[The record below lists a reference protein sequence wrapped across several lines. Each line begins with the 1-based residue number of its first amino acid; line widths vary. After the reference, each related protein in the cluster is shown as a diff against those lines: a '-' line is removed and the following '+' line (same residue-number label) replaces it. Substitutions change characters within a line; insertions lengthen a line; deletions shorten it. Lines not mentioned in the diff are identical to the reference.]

1 MRFTQIFI
9 LARGFP
15 LQGVKIM
22 LKWIY
27 YYLRSGSMSQI
38 IRDMLEIS
46 RCGVQYR
53 SDNLAPL
60 GLKSIHASYL
70 TEICANPGISQDRL
84 ARLICINKSNVAR
97 QVAVLEEDGFIRR
110 VPSEAD
116 KRVMELYPT
125 EKTLELLPK
134 INEMLACW
142 DDCITQ
148 DLSEEEKTCLST
160 LLSKMSQR
168 ASRYMEDR

>member
-1 MRFTQIFI
+1 MT
-9 LARGFP
+9 
-15 LQGVKIM
+15 
-22 LKWIY
+22 
-27 YYLRSGSMSQI
+27 QI

-53 SDNLAPL
+53 ADNLAPL

-70 TEICANPGISQDRL
+70 TQICANPGISQDRL

-97 QVAVLEEDGFIRR
+97 QVAVLEEDGFVRR

-125 EKTLELLPK
+125 EKTLEILPK
-134 INEMLACW
+134 ISEILSCW
-142 DDCITQ
+142 ELCITH
-148 DLSEEEKTCLST
+148 DLTEEEKECLSS

-168 ASRYMEDR
+168 ATRYMEDR

>member
-1 MRFTQIFI
+1 MT
-9 LARGFP
+9 
-15 LQGVKIM
+15 
-22 LKWIY
+22 
-27 YYLRSGSMSQI
+27 QI

-46 RCGVQYR
+46 LCGVQYR
-53 SDNLAPL
+53 SDNLAQF

-97 QVAVLEEDGFIRR
+97 QVAVLEEDGFVQR

-125 EKTLELLPK
+125 EKTLEILPRITK
-134 INEMLACW
+134 MLRCW
-142 DDCITQ
+142 ENCITQ
-148 DLSEEEKTCLST
+148 DLSEEEKECLST
-160 LLSKMSQR
+160 LLSKMSSR

>member
-1 MRFTQIFI
+1 MT
-9 LARGFP
+9 
-15 LQGVKIM
+15 
-22 LKWIY
+22 
-27 YYLRSGSMSQI
+27 QI
-38 IRDMLEIS
+38 IRDMLVIS

-53 SDNLAPL
+53 SDNLAQY

>member
-1 MRFTQIFI
+1 MT
-9 LARGFP
+9 
-15 LQGVKIM
+15 
-22 LKWIY
+22 
-27 YYLRSGSMSQI
+27 QI

-53 SDNLAPL
+53 SDNLAQY

-84 ARLICINKSNVAR
+84 SRLICINKSNVAR
-97 QVAVLEEDGFIRR
+97 QVAVLEEDGFVRR

-125 EKTLELLPK
+125 EKTLAILPQ
-134 INEMLACW
+134 ISDMLMRW
-142 DDCITQ
+142 ENCITR
-148 DLSEEEKTCLST
+148 DLTEEEKECLSN
-160 LLSKMSQR
+160 LLSKMSSR
-168 ASRYMEDR
+168 ATRYMEDR

>member
-1 MRFTQIFI
+1 MT
-9 LARGFP
+9 
-15 LQGVKIM
+15 
-22 LKWIY
+22 
-27 YYLRSGSMSQI
+27 QI

-53 SDNLAPL
+53 SDNLAQF

-84 ARLICINKSNVAR
+84 ARIICINKSNVAR
-97 QVAVLEEDGFIRR
+97 QVAVLEEDGFVRR
-110 VPSEAD
+110 VPSAAD

-125 EKTLELLPK
+125 EKTLEILPR
-134 INEMLACW
+134 INEMLMCW
-142 DDCITQ
+142 ENCITH
-148 DLSEEEKTCLST
+148 DLTEEEKE
-160 LLSKMSQR
+160 LLSALLRKMSGR